1 MTKQKKVR
9 NYLLLFVGMYLITFL
24 LLAVLAF
31 VLWKNDGNPAIMSG
45 GLIGIYTL
53 VSGAGGFFA
62 GKMMGVH
69 KFLWG
74 FFTGLLFFLMHLGIG
89 VMVFDTPVA
98 GNQAVFNGAMLCVV
112 SGMLGGMFAPVNE
125 KNTQLK

>member
-1 MTKQKKVR
+1 MV
-9 NYLLLFVGMYLITFL
+9 
-24 LLAVLAF
+24 
-31 VLWKNDGNPAIMSG
+31 
-45 GLIGIYTL
+45 
-53 VSGAGGFFA
+53 
-62 GKMMGVH
+62 VH

-125 KNTQLK
+125 KTHN